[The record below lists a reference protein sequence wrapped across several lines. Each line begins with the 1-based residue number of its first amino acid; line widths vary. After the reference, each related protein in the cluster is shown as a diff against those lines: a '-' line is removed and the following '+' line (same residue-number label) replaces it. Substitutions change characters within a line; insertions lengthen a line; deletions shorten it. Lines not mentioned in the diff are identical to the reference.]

1 MEWQRDFQHLLK
13 SSIDDEEEETEHAI
27 RQQQINDE
35 IKNQHIL
42 YMIKINGGRTSD
54 DKKRAEI
61 KQLLF
66 RSTQIPLPGL
76 IDV

>member
-1 MEWQRDFQHLLK
+1 
-13 SSIDDEEEETEHAI
+13 
-27 RQQQINDE
+27 
-35 IKNQHIL
+35 
-42 YMIKINGGRTSD
+42 MIKINGGRTSD

-76 IDV
+76 IEG